1 MAGGRRNLGRF
12 DLAVGGLLVGIGAL
26 QFAFCQAG
34 TAFYGGD
41 TSYLELARSIIAR
54 RPYGFDFR
62 AETMLPPGFP
72 ALLALL
78 EVAVGESHLRL
89 VRAMVITT
97 TVAFLVAYL
106 LLRRTNGRRVAA
118 GVCLLLASSPAFFRF
133 ASTLVF
139 SDMPYFL
146 ASMAA
151 LLVAEELDRAST
163 TSRQTGLFW
172 LAAIL
177 ISASLLI
184 RTSGIALVIGMVA
197 WIAATFWTSRAR
209 GVTRLKRFAGL
220 VVCGLLVQLAWSTWT
235 APRQVDE
242 WPIGGYPKPYLAQLT
257 VKNGNE
263 PELGSASLAD
273 IPSRIV
279 GNLVERAAAL
289 DYLTTGKSPH
299 GRFCHWFLP
308 WVFGP
313 IALVVIGL
321 ARSIRRS
328 GGTLAAWYFIVHEA
342 IYLLWPWD
350 FELRFF
356 LPVAPLACFYA
367 WRGAR
372 ACLTLVR
379 RRWRWPGPRLRH
391 AMGTITV
398 TLLWALIADGL
409 VHQIDVARQNRAF
422 ELQRASTYPDVIAA
436 QWIHAHAPAGAVVLA
451 RQWDVAY
458 HYADRKVVWFPPS
471 TDADLL
477 LDGILRYH
485 VDFVIVV
492 TRGPDSY
499 WRPDEDQC
507 FRSVVDRDPQRFALA
522 QSGDHEKIYAVRHDD
537 AGSRAKPPDA

>member
-1 MAGGRRNLGRF
+1 
-12 DLAVGGLLVGIGAL
+12 
-26 QFAFCQAG
+26 
-34 TAFYGGD
+34 
-41 TSYLELARSIIAR
+41 
-54 RPYGFDFR
+54 
-62 AETMLPPGFP
+62 
-72 ALLALL
+72 
-78 EVAVGESHLRL
+78 
-89 VRAMVITT
+89 
-97 TVAFLVAYL
+97 
-106 LLRRTNGRRVAA
+106 
-118 GVCLLLASSPAFFRF
+118 LLASSPAFFRF
-133 ASTLVF
+133 SSTLVF

-151 LLVAEELDRAST
+151 LLVAEKLDRAST
-163 TSRQTGLFW
+163 TCRQTSLFW

-184 RTSGIALVIGMVA
+184 RTSGVALVIGMVA

-209 GVTRLKRFAGL
+209 GITRLKRFSGL
-220 VVCGLLVQLAWSTWT
+220 VVCGLFVQLAWSTWT
-235 APRQVDE
+235 GPRQVEE

-263 PELGSASLAD
+263 PERGSASLAD

-279 GNLVERAAAL
+279 GNLTERAAAL
-289 DYLTTGKSPH
+289 DYLTTGAYPS
-299 GRFCHWFLP
+299 GRFFHWFLP

-321 ARSIRRS
+321 ARSIRRF

-350 FELRFF
+350 FEMRFF

-379 RRWRWPGPRLRH
+379 RRWRWPSPRVRH
-391 AMGTITV
+391 AMATIAV
-398 TLLWALIADGL
+398 TLVWVLIADGL
-409 VHQIDVARQNRAF
+409 VHQIAVARQNRAF
-422 ELQRASTYPDVIAA
+422 ELQRAWTYPDVIAA
-436 QWIHAHAPAGAVVLA
+436 QWIHEHAPAGAVVLA

-458 HYADRKVVWFPPS
+458 HYAGRKVVWFPPS

-492 TRGPDSY
+492 RRRSHSY
-499 WRPDEDQC
+499 WRPDDDQC
-507 FRSVVDRDPQRFALA
+507 FRSVVDRYPRRFALV
-522 QSGDHEKIYAVRHDD
+522 QSGAHEKIYAVRQEDT
-537 AGSRAKPPDA
+537 GSRATSPGA

>member
-1 MAGGRRNLGRF
+1 SGSGRVAGGG
-12 DLAVGGLLVGIGAL
+12 
-26 QFAFCQAG
+26 
-34 TAFYGGD
+34 
-41 TSYLELARSIIAR
+41 
-54 RPYGFDFR
+54 
-62 AETMLPPGFP
+62 
-72 ALLALL
+72 
-78 EVAVGESHLRL
+78 
-89 VRAMVITT
+89 
-97 TVAFLVAYL
+97 
-106 LLRRTNGRRVAA
+106 
-118 GVCLLLASSPAFFRF
+118 
-133 ASTLVF
+133 
-139 SDMPYFL
+139 
-146 ASMAA
+146 
-151 LLVAEELDRAST
+151 
-163 TSRQTGLFW
+163 
-172 LAAIL
+172 
-177 ISASLLI
+177 
-184 RTSGIALVIGMVA
+184 A

-209 GVTRLKRFAGL
+209 GITRLKRFAGL

-235 APRQVDE
+235 APRRVDE

-289 DYLTTGKSPH
+289 DYLTTGKYPNE
-299 GRFCHWFLP
+299 RFTHWFLP

-328 GGTLAAWYFIVHEA
+328 GGTLATWYFIVHEA

-350 FELRFF
+350 FEMRFF
-356 LPVAPLACFYA
+356 LPVTPLACVYA
-367 WRGAR
+367 WEGAR

-379 RRWRWPGPRLRH
+379 RRRRWPGPRVRH

-398 TLLWALIADGL
+398 ALLCALIADGL
-409 VHQIDVARQNRAF
+409 VHQVDVARQNRAF
-422 ELQRASTYPDVIAA
+422 EVQRASSYPDVIAA
-436 QWIHAHAPAGAVVLA
+436 QWLRGDGAGGAVVMA

-492 TRGPDSY
+492 RRRPHSY
-499 WRPDEDQC
+499 WRPDDDRC
-507 FRSVVDRDPQRFALA
+507 FRSVVDR
-522 QSGDHEKIYAVRHDD
+522 Y
-537 AGSRAKPPDA
+537 